1 MFWFFLENRQR
12 IGFLVNTTKYRTCSL
27 IRCTWKGTKAK
38 YWLVLLLY
46 IIQKSAYLAG
56 LWWHIVKQTVKY
68 QFKFKSIFATKFLE
82 GAAYS
87 TVFWKRLIL
96 KSVYL
101 FNVTFLNVPLIH
113 HLQWKTL
120 VFKLVLILINAAIHL
135 IWTII
140 CWSMIAKIDLNGA
153 CNISWYIQCSIEVL
167 LWIQLIP

>member
-1 MFWFFLENRQR
+1 MWLVVFFFFLENRQK
-12 IGFLVNTTKYRTCSL
+12 IGFLVTTTKCRTCSL

-101 FNVTFLNVPLIH
+101 FNVTFNSPFAMKNVS
-113 HLQWKTL
+113 
-120 VFKLVLILINAAIHL
+120 FKLASDPNKCCN
-135 IWTII
+135 TF
-140 CWSMIAKIDLNGA
+140 DLN
-153 CNISWYIQCSIEVL
+153 NNL
-167 LWIQLIP
+167 LEYDCENRFEWC

>member
-1 MFWFFLENRQR
+1 MVSCFFFFLENRQK
-12 IGFLVNTTKYRTCSL
+12 IGFLVNTTKCRTRSL

-87 TVFWKRLIL
+87 TVFWKRLIR

-101 FNVTFLNVPLIH
+101 FNVTFLNVRLIH

-120 VFKLVLILINAAIHL
+120 VFKLASDPNKCCN
-135 IWTII
+135 TF
-140 CWSMIAKIDLNGA
+140 DLNNNLLEYD
-153 CNISWYIQCSIEVL
+153 CENRFEWCLQYILVHTV
-167 LWIQLIP
+167 